1 MKNSKTDLFNK
12 SYLEDTIY
20 LIGCNIKD
28 LEEWSVYNKDKY
40 LDEIMEIQKMLEKL
54 EEKI

>member
-1 MKNSKTDLFNK
+1 MKNLKTDLFNK

-28 LEEWSVYNKDKY
+28 LEDWSVNNSDKC
-40 LDEIMEIQKMLEKL
+40 LDEIIEIKKMVEKL